1 MRAPPLLS
9 IVFARVNVEHNPLL
23 EEYFG
28 IDGYPTLL
36 LFRDGAKE
44 KEFKGLH
51 LTESMVSYLQRE
63 LSPPSSTVASMAE
76 LKEIVESSES
86 EAFVLMRYDNDLTL
100 TLTLAPSP

>member
-1 MRAPPLLS
+1 M
-9 IVFARVNVEHNPLL
+9 EHNPLL
-23 EEYFG
+23 EDYFS

-51 LTESMVSYLQRE
+51 VAQSMVSYLQRE
-63 LSPPSSTVASMAE
+63 LAPPSSTGASMAE

-100 TLTLAPSP
+100 TLTLNLTLTLTLAPSP